1 MRAGITVDSSLW
13 AQPWPSLASGAII
26 MKPTSRMANHAPT
39 ASFAATRSFVA
50 TCGTTSAASRSCFSD
65 CTQRGFIMKSIAKAL
80 VALPLLSLLG
90 GLAYAN
96 GYSDTIARFRD
107 ANQSANFFRNCY
119 GYAVF
124 PTVGEGAIGIG
135 GAFGKGRVYLHG
147 HYVGDVSMGEIS
159 VGFQA
164 GGKGFSQV
172 IFFEDKRALGEFE
185 SSGFE
190 FGADVSAVAITAG
203 ASATAST
210 NGASAGASVDVNS
223 AVTRGAYQKG
233 MAVFTIAKGGLMY
246 QAAVAGQKFH
256 YTPRSS

>member
-1 MRAGITVDSSLW
+1 
-13 AQPWPSLASGAII
+13 
-26 MKPTSRMANHAPT
+26 MKL
-39 ASFAATRSFVA
+39 
-50 TCGTTSAASRSCFSD
+50 
-65 CTQRGFIMKSIAKAL
+65 IARAL
-80 VALPLLSLLG
+80 VAVPLLSLVA
-90 GLAYAN
+90 GLAYASS
-96 GYSDTIARFRD
+96 YSDTIARFRD
-107 ANQSANFFRNCY
+107 ANQSADFFRNCY

-135 GAFGKGRVYLHG
+135 GAFGKGRVYQRG

-164 GGKGFSQV
+164 GGKGFSQIV
-172 IFFEDKRALGEFE
+172 FFEDKRALAEFE

-190 FGADVSAVAITAG
+190 FAADVSAVAITAG

-223 AVTRGAYQKG
+223 AVTRGVYQKG

-256 YTPRSS
+256 FTPRSS